1 MGKTRTNLQTR
12 RVELQRRIR
21 MYSEKV
27 ESIRER
33 IPIADELNK
42 TRMKLGIR
50 KTQQQ
55 IWQMERELDEV
66 ECAIEEAHP
75 YK

>member
-1 MGKTRTNLQTR
+1 
-12 RVELQRRIR
+12 
-21 MYSEKV
+21 MYAEKV